1 MILAVATTAAGFT
14 RCSLCAYKGVCY
26 AREDF
31 SEEDTEIRVL
41 APTDRYREAW
51 QRSRPFS
58 DTIISPT
65 AWANAVD
72 AISLCADCA
81 ENEDALAAGVLTT
94 AGEAAVEEGLSAW
107 MVTQQIAR
115 QQQAARRR
123 GVVFPPLIR
132 RIPGLWDSDGL
143 E

>member
-1 MILAVATTAAGFT
+1 MVLAVAATTAGFT
-14 RCSLCAYKGVCY
+14 RCSLCAYKAVCY
-26 AREDF
+26 ARENYI
-31 SEEDTEIRVL
+31 EEDTEIRVL
-41 APTDRYREAW
+41 APTDRYRDAW

-72 AISLCADCA
+72 AISPCADCA
-81 ENEDALAAGVLTT
+81 ESEDALAAGVLTT

-107 MVTQQIAR
+107 MVTQHIAR

-123 GVVFPPLIR
+123 GVVFPPLI
-132 RIPGLWDSDGL
+132 PGPWGSDGL

>member
-1 MILAVATTAAGFT
+1 MVLAVAATTAGFT
-14 RCSLCAYKGVCY
+14 RCSLCAYKAVCY
-26 AREDF
+26 AREDYI
-31 SEEDTEIRVL
+31 EEDTEIRVL
-41 APTDRYREAW
+41 DRYRDAW

-72 AISLCADCA
+72 AISPCADCA
-81 ENEDALAAGVLTT
+81 ESEDALAAGVLTT

-123 GVVFPPLIR
+123 GVVFPPLI
-132 RIPGLWDSDGL
+132 PGPGGFGRA
-143 E
+143 